1 MIDSAN
7 LLYFLVAAGVL
18 LVIPGPAV
26 FYIIARSIGQGTVA
40 GLVSTLGVGFGSL
53 LHVIA
58 AGAGLSALLLS
69 SAVAFSFVKYLGA
82 AYLIFLGLRTLLTAP
97 GREQPVVDRKSL
109 LHIFKEGMIVNLL
122 NPKTALFFFAFL
134 PQFINPEAGGV
145 AVQFFVLGALFVA
158 MGLISDGVYAVIAG
172 WTGHWFAQRRAGIA
186 AERFI
191 PGTVYIGLGLITA
204 LSDPA
209 KR

>member
-7 LLYFLVAAGVL
+7 LVYFLVAAGVL

-26 FYIIARSIGQGTVA
+26 FYIIARSIGQGTTA
-40 GLVSTLGVGFGSL
+40 GLVSTAGVGFGSL

-82 AYLIFLGLRTLLTAP
+82 AYLIFLGLRTLLTSP
-97 GREQPVVDRKSL
+97 GTKPPVVDRKSL
-109 LHIFKEGMIVNLL
+109 LQIFKEGMIVNLL

-134 PQFINPEAGGV
+134 PQFINPEVGSVAG
-145 AVQFFVLGALFVA
+145 QFFVLGALFVV
-158 MGLISDGVYAVIAG
+158 MGLISDGIYAVMAG
-172 WTGHWFAQRRAGIA
+172 WTGHWFQQRRAGSA
-186 AERFI
+186 ASRFI

-204 LSDPA
+204 MSDPS
-209 KR
+209 RR